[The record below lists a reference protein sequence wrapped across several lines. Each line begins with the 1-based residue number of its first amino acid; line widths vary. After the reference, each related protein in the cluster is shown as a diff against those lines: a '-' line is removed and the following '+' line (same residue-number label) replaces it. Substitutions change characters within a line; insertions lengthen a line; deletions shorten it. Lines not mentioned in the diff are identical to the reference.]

1 MAGPVEVILMM
12 YVCVGMAKRDASPLI
27 YRGFPTG
34 AFTLKKTKF
43 ALQVQVKVQVRSRT
57 TNHYLL

>member
-1 MAGPVEVILMM
+1 MHTCEVLGARHFVWSLAAVKLEMAGPVGVILMM

-34 AFTLKKTKF
+34 AFT
-43 ALQVQVKVQVRSRT
+43 
-57 TNHYLL
+57 